1 MLKKLKSEIVTS
13 IKNRKVNVFF
23 LFLIS
28 AFIILIFTKLSKQYT
43 DTIIF
48 DIEKANVPKTKVVL
62 NDSATYLQITLKTHG
77 FKWLNYYFKTPKITI
92 DFSNDVYKTDSVF
105 VWSKSEAFI
114 NNTQLDNQVQLLN
127 IAPDTLRFK
136 YGENAVKK
144 VPVLLNSSIDFA
156 PGYDV
161 LNAYELQ
168 PDSIEIV
175 GPDIIV
181 FEINYLETD
190 TIKRLNV
197 SENLT
202 ETVKL
207 QLPKNRNEL
216 KFSKN
221 AIILNAQVEKFTEGN
236 LKLPVTLVNVPKGV
250 SLNFFPKE
258 VTVSYYV
265 SLSNFNEVRPNDFK
279 LVCDYNK
286 VSENQSYLIPELV
299 KIPKLIK
306 NARIHQQRI
315 EFIIKK

>member
-1 MLKKLKSEIVTS
+1 MIRRPPRSTQSTS
-13 IKNRKVNVFF
+13 RRQRQMCIRDR
-23 LFLIS
+23 
-28 AFIILIFTKLSKQYT
+28 QYT

-48 DIEKANVPKTKVVL
+48 DIEKTNVPKTKVVL

-127 IAPDTLRFK
+127 ITPDTLRFK

-161 LNAYELQ
+161 LNAYKLQ

-181 FEINYLETD
+181 SEINYLETD

-216 KFSKN
+216 KFSEN